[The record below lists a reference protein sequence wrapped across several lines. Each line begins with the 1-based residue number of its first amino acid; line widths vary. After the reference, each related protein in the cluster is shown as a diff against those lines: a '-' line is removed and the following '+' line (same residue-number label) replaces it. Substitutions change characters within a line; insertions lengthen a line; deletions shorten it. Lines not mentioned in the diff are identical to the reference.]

1 MKHTAILVTGV
12 SGSGKSS
19 VGWALAQ
26 RLGYAFHDGDDF
38 HPPANV
44 LKMQRGQP
52 LTDADRAPWLAA
64 IHDFLLAA
72 LATHS
77 VVMAC
82 SALKADYRRT
92 LAEGIPADQLRWVHL
107 QGDFDVIA
115 ARMRQRE
122 GHFMPPALLQSQFD
136 AYEQPT
142 SGLIVDVALP
152 IADIIQTIE
161 RTWQ

>member
-19 VGWALAQ
+19 VGLALAQ
-26 RLGYAFHDGDDF
+26 RRGWAFHDGDDF

-44 LKMQRGQP
+44 LKMQHGQP

-77 VVMAC
+77 VVVAC
-82 SALKADYRRT
+82 SALKADYRRV
-92 LAEGIPADQLRWVHL
+92 LAEGIPTDQLRWVHL
-107 QGDFDVIA
+107 QGDFDTIA
-115 ARMRQRE
+115 ARMRLRE
-122 GHFMPPALLQSQFD
+122 GHFMPSALLQSQFD
-136 AYEQPT
+136 AYEPPT

-152 IADIIQTIE
+152 ITDIIETIE